1 MDSHQLLA
9 NLKQIHQQILLL
21 LSNDYVFDPSSPN
34 DFNQIASAT
43 ELNNQKNQST
53 QELSLLNKIS
63 DDSNSTN
70 SGTTSNSLLS
80 NDDPL
85 NALLDHSLLQN
96 IELGKADTIST
107 PQSFSLS
114 EAILDD
120 LFEENIDNLS

>member
-34 DFNQIASAT
+34 ELNQIASSN
-43 ELNNQKNQST
+43 ELNNPENQSIYT
-53 QELSLLNKIS
+53 SNLLNEIS
-63 DDSNSTN
+63 TSSNSAN
-70 SGTTSNSLLS
+70 SETTISSLLS

-120 LFEENIDNLS
+120 LFEENNE

>member
-34 DFNQIASAT
+34 ELNQIASST
-43 ELNNQKNQST
+43 ELNNPENQSIYT
-53 QELSLLNKIS
+53 SNLLNEIS
-63 DDSNSTN
+63 TSSNSAN
-70 SGTTSNSLLS
+70 SETTISSLLS

-120 LFEENIDNLS
+120 LFEENNE

>member
-34 DFNQIASAT
+34 ELNQIASST
-43 ELNNQKNQST
+43 ELNNPENQSIYT
-53 QELSLLNKIS
+53 SNLLNEIS
-63 DDSNSTN
+63 TSSNSAN
-70 SGTTSNSLLS
+70 SETTISSLLS